1 MGKYQEDSRE
11 LLELIGGK
19 SNIAAISHC
28 MTRMRFV
35 LNDPDKA
42 DVKGIEAM
50 KVVKGSFTQSGQFQ
64 VIIGNTVADFYND
77 FVAVAGV
84 EGVSKDQVKQAAK
97 QNQNV
102 LQRIVTALAEIFAP
116 LIPAIITGGLILG
129 FRNCIDSLYLFE
141 NGTKTLCDLSQFW
154 SGIDSFLW
162 LIGEAI
168 FHMLPVGICWSVTK
182 KMGTT
187 QMLGIVLGLTLV
199 SGQLLNAYDVASTAA
214 ADIPAWDFGFF
225 KINMIGYQSQ
235 VIPAI
240 LAAFTLVYLE
250 KFFRKITPAVVSM
263 IVVPFCSL
271 VLAVIAAHF
280 VLGPIGWKIG
290 SAISSVVFAGITGSF
305 RIVFGAV
312 FGFIYA
318 PLVIT
323 GLHHMSNA
331 IDLQLIADYGGT
343 MLWPM
348 IALSNIAQGSAVL
361 AMIFLQKKNAEAQ
374 EVNIPSCISCYLSV
388 TEPAIFGV
396 NLKYVFPFVCG
407 MIGSACAGIV
417 SVATSTTASAIG
429 VGGLPGIL
437 SIKTESM
444 VSFAICMV
452 IAIVIPFVLTVIV
465 GQRKLTAS
473 QKYGAAAG
481 ADMTAN
487 VLGSEMNTAAAVGT
501 TAGAAANVSD
511 VAGIAAD
518 HSSTVGGAQG
528 AEKEM
533 PKELV
538 AFLDGKV
545 IPVKEVGDGVFSEG
559 IMGDG
564 IAIIPE
570 NEVLVSPVA
579 GEIAVTMDDSRHAC
593 TIKADNDM
601 EILLHIGL
609 DTVDMGGDGFEYLIT
624 KGQRVEAGTPLIRFS
639 REKIKA
645 AGHRDVTMCIIS
657 DPGQAENIQYQFTD
671 HAKAGETVVAIF
683 E

>member
-1 MGKYQEDSRE
+1 
-11 LLELIGGK
+11 
-19 SNIAAISHC
+19 
-28 MTRMRFV
+28 
-35 LNDPDKA
+35 
-42 DVKGIEAM
+42 
-50 KVVKGSFTQSGQFQ
+50 
-64 VIIGNTVADFYND
+64 
-77 FVAVAGV
+77 
-84 EGVSKDQVKQAAK
+84 
-97 QNQNV
+97 
-102 LQRIVTALAEIFAP
+102 
-116 LIPAIITGGLILG
+116 
-129 FRNCIDSLYLFE
+129 
-141 NGTKTLCDLSQFW
+141 
-154 SGIDSFLW
+154 
-162 LIGEAI
+162 
-168 FHMLPVGICWSVTK
+168 
-182 KMGTT
+182 
-187 QMLGIVLGLTLV
+187 
-199 SGQLLNAYDVASTAA
+199 
-214 ADIPAWDFGFF
+214 
-225 KINMIGYQSQ
+225 MIGYQSQ

-250 KFFRKITPAVVSM
+250 KFFRKITPAVISM

-361 AMIFLQKKNAEAQ
+361 AMIFLQRKNAEAQ

-407 MIGSACAGIV
+407 MIGSAIAGMV
-417 SVATSTTASAIG
+417 SVATGTTASAIG

-444 VSFAICMV
+444 ASFAICMV

-481 ADMTAN
+481 ADATVN
-487 VLGSEMNTAAAVGT
+487 GS
-501 TAGAAANVSD
+501 
-511 VAGIAAD
+511 
-518 HSSTVGGAQG
+518 AQG
-528 AEKEM
+528 TEKEM

-593 TIKADNDM
+593 AIKADNGM

-624 KGQRVEAGTPLIRFS
+624 KGQRVQTGTPLIRFS

-645 AGHRDVTMCIIS
+645 AGHRDVTMCILS
-657 DPGQAENIQYQFTD
+657 DPGKAENIRYQFTD
-671 HAKAGETVVAIF
+671 YAKAGETVVATF